1 MDVVDTIAAL
11 PTGPDGPFPTD
22 VTDPLVAITSMA
34 RVVDQIYPTLSA
46 DERHAAL
53 QQDIETAVAAGDND
67 EAADLLGA
75 YRAACGEFGPELL
88 YTEAN
93 VLAAVGRNA
102 AAVETLGEYLRV
114 ADNTSETYLEALS
127 LSRTL
132 DPGAVEEASA
142 DEQRLAELAED
153 CVLPSQPTIPDA
165 NSAVMEDMVATQ
177 GSVVA
182 YMEASNTLLECLEEI
197 AEDDDVEEDDQE
209 LAVDAYN
216 TEVETQEALAEEWNT
231 QRQLFLSLQ

>member
-1 MDVVDTIAAL
+1 
-11 PTGPDGPFPTD
+11 
-22 VTDPLVAITSMA
+22 
-34 RVVDQIYPTLSA
+34 
-46 DERHAAL
+46 
-53 QQDIETAVAAGDND
+53 
-67 EAADLLGA
+67 
-75 YRAACGEFGPELL
+75 LL

-132 DPGAVEEASA
+132 APDAAEAEA
-142 DEQRLAELAED
+142 QPIDQQRLAQLTED
-153 CVLPSQPTIPDA
+153 CVFPTQPTIPDA
-165 NSAVMEDMVATQ
+165 NNAVMEDMVTTQ
-177 GSVVA
+177 ASVVA
-182 YMEASNTLLECLEEI
+182 YMEASNALLECLEEI
-197 AEDDDVEEDDQE
+197 AEDDDVEEEDQE

-216 TEVETQEALAEEWNT
+216 TEVESQETLAEEWNT

>member
-1 MDVVDTIAAL
+1 MDVVDAIAAL

-153 CVLPSQPTIPDA
+153 CVFQSQPTIPDA
-165 NSAVMEDMVATQ
+165 DSAVMEDMVATQ

>member
-1 MDVVDTIAAL
+1 
-11 PTGPDGPFPTD
+11 
-22 VTDPLVAITSMA
+22 MA